1 MKKNLIFLGAPGSGK
16 GTQSS
21 KLVESE
27 GYGHVSTGDL
37 LRKEIA
43 KESELGQTIKGV
55 MASGDLVSDEL
66 VVELL
71 KANLD
76 LDKKA
81 YIFDG
86 YPRNIEQAK
95 TLDGILGDYP
105 RLAIYF
111 SIDTDKMVERLTNR
125 RMTKD
130 GKYIYNLKTNPP
142 RKDGICD
149 VTGESLIQ
157 RKDDTEEVVR
167 NRMEVFEKT
176 MGEVKHHYATQGN
189 LVEVDADQSMED
201 VYNAIVKKIK

>member
-16 GTQSS
+16 GTQSAR
-21 KLVESE
+21 LVESE
-27 GYGHVSTGDL
+27 GYAHVSTGDL

-43 KESELGQTIKGV
+43 KESELGKTIKGV

-76 LDKKA
+76 LNKKA

-95 TLDGILGDYP
+95 TLDGIMGDFP
-105 RLAIYF
+105 RLAVYF

-130 GKYIYNLKTNPP
+130 GKHIYNLKTNPP
-142 RKDGICD
+142 RKEGICD
-149 VTGESLIQ
+149 VTGEPLIQ
-157 RKDDTEEVVR
+157 RKDDTEQVVR

-176 MGEVKHHYATQGN
+176 MGEVKDYYASQGN
-189 LVEVDADQSMED
+189 LVEVDADQAMED